1 MALQNRE
8 TATQDTSDFINRVA
22 PYNGNALIQKT
33 EDNEIR
39 AKDKNNVVFKVPQV
53 KAINNPAAAFNVDF
67 GEISNVFYDEYEID
81 SSSSVPTDFIITIQN
96 LEGNSVGKLS
106 IVKKVGQTY
115 DFSNVVLITRDG
127 TVDQDGKNLLQFNLT
142 VVNGTIYATPLY
154 ELKKALKITSSVQLL
169 TKVIEIGI
177 WNMDTSASVSVDS
190 GLDDQTKIRSMSAMI
205 RIDSNVSSGNI
216 LFPLNS
222 IDSGTG
228 LPNGGV
234 SNVGNIPSNPSHI
247 TLFRVTGK
255 DFDSASFD
263 EVGVYNRGWVT
274 IIYEE

>member
-106 IVKKVGQTY
+106 IVKKAGQTY
-115 DFSNVVLITRDG
+115 DFSNVVIITRDG
-127 TVDQDGKNLLQFNLT
+127 TVDQDGKNSLQFNLT

-154 ELKKALKITSSVQLL
+154 ELKKALKIASSVQLL
-169 TKVIEIGI
+169 TKVIEIGV
-177 WNMDTSASVSVDS
+177 WDMDAGASVSVDS
-190 GLDDQTKIRSMSAMI
+190 GLDDQTKIRSMSAII

-234 SNVGNIPSNPSHI
+234 SNVGNIPSNPSYI

>member
-8 TATQDTSDFINRVA
+8 TATQDSNDFINRVA

-33 EDNEIR
+33 EDEEIR

-96 LEGNSVGKLS
+96 LEGTSVGKLS

-154 ELKKALKITSSVQLL
+154 ELKKALKITSSAQLL

-234 SNVGNIPSNPSHI
+234 SNVGNIPSNPSYI

>member
-33 EDNEIR
+33 EDEDIR

-106 IVKKVGQTY
+106 IVKKAGQTY

-142 VVNGTIYATPLY
+142 VVSGTIYATPLY

-169 TKVIEIGI
+169 TKVIEIGV
-177 WNMDTSASVSVDS
+177 WNMDAGASVSVDS

-205 RIDSNVSSGNI
+205 RIDSDVSGGNI

-228 LPNGGV
+228 LPNGCV
-234 SNVGNIPSNPSHI
+234 SSVGNVPANPSHI